1 MVRMHRTRSAHGGHL
16 NRVSLVQA
24 RFRERPAAS
33 SPTAKPP
40 ASGAGTGAAAWSR
53 RGRTYQLG
61 LRQVLLPPEVLV
73 HGWEDG
79 QPVVG
84 VHEDV
89 DEAVQG
95 RAEET

>member
-1 MVRMHRTRSAHGGHL
+1 MQPRQSRAGG
-16 NRVSLVQA
+16 
-24 RFRERPAAS
+24 
-33 SPTAKPP
+33 
-40 ASGAGTGAAAWSR
+40 
-53 RGRTYQLG
+53 GRTYQLG

-73 HGWEDG
+73 HGREHG

-95 RAEET
+95 GAKET